1 MKYENHAVY
10 IYRNKINLRTVLET
24 ITHCI
29 QWNLSITDTIGES
42 QFVRYREVSLV
53 ERFDILM
60 TIIAITV
67 IYIHVV
73 IIILKYSCNVASL
86 ADARL
91 SYSKDTTVSILRA

>member
-1 MKYENHAVY
+1 MHLFNRSLPLSV
-10 IYRNKINLRTVLET
+10 VLYAT
-24 ITHCI
+24 PISTI

-60 TIIAITV
+60 TIITTIV

-73 IIILKYSCNVASL
+73 IIIFMQCSL
-86 ADARL
+86 FRL
-91 SYSKDTTVSILRA
+91 SYSKDTTVSIRESTLVA